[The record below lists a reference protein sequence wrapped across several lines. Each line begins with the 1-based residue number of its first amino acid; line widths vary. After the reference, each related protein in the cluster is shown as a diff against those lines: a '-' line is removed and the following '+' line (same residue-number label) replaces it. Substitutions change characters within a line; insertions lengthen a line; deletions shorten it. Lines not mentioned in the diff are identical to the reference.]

1 MIDRKFPKTLF
12 LILIFC
18 LLWVSVLISLNIMVK
33 KSEGD
38 LKIMTWNIHGGTGT
52 DDEKDIDRTIEEIK
66 KINPDI
72 LGLQEIS
79 DEKMIHK
86 IADKLDMNF
95 FFGNDFED
103 TEGNGLLSKY
113 PIKEAEN
120 IYLNPGKRSSI
131 IKAKILI
138 DDEEWNILV
147 THLSLRPQ
155 EDNLI
160 QVEDILMNVL
170 KKNSERVILMGD
182 FNFGPASE
190 QYRKITTN
198 EKIKLRDTYGVLNY
212 EEGSTFRSNFL
223 FRRIDFIFSSTDI
236 EPRTS
241 KVICSKASDHCAVIT
256 TF

>member
-86 IADKLDMNF
+86 IADK
-95 FFGNDFED
+95 E
-103 TEGNGLLSKY
+103 
-113 PIKEAEN
+113 I
-120 IYLNPGKRSSI
+120 
-131 IKAKILI
+131 
-138 DDEEWNILV
+138 
-147 THLSLRPQ
+147 
-155 EDNLI
+155 
-160 QVEDILMNVL
+160 
-170 KKNSERVILMGD
+170 
-182 FNFGPASE
+182 
-190 QYRKITTN
+190 
-198 EKIKLRDTYGVLNY
+198 
-212 EEGSTFRSNFL
+212 
-223 FRRIDFIFSSTDI
+223 
-236 EPRTS
+236 
-241 KVICSKASDHCAVIT
+241 
-256 TF
+256 